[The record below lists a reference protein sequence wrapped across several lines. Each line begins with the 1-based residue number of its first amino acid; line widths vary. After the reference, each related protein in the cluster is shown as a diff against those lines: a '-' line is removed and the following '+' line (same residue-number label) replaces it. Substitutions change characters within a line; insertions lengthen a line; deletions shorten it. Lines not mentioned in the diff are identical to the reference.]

1 MAFLGIAYPDAL
13 FQLMRDTMQ
22 DFENLPI
29 KDRLILWLL
38 FGETGISSETIA
50 CALSGVKIDTPV
62 ITNDLLIRRPLYY
75 NTPSDAG
82 DFRRCL
88 MLLEYIPEW
97 RERLPEVAERFPAW
111 RHIVEHWDELE
122 FLYEEGRT
130 DIDPSF
136 RKFRKRLMELRG

>member
-1 MAFLGIAYPDAL
+1 M
-13 FQLMRDTMQ
+13 TK
-22 DFENLPI
+22 FEHLPI

-38 FGETGISSETIA
+38 LGETGVSSETIA
-50 CALSGVKIDTPV
+50 YALSGVKLT
-62 ITNDLLIRRPLYY
+62 DLEAGLESRRSNLFWRFDVPH
-75 NTPSDAG
+75 DAG

-88 MLLEYIPEW
+88 LLLEYIPEW

-111 RHIVEHWDELE
+111 KGIVEHWDELE